1 MIKLLDKSQYSII
14 TDYLKR
20 DAITN
25 YFIITSLERLPE
37 ENMFEKIWVESTRE
51 GGIAAVLCKRKTGNM
66 QFYSDSKFDIKK
78 FCEILNKE
86 DFNKLIGH
94 EAIIESFVQYFNFSK
109 KVEGS
114 YISKLDC
121 NTKVVIYKED
131 INIEIMKLQDID
143 RIIELYKEV
152 FNGFATK
159 KSMIRKLEEGTGRGC
174 YIKQDDIIVCAAQTS
189 YENDNSAIIIGVAT
203 HPQYRRKGYASKC
216 LSKLCRELVKEGKD
230 LYLQYDNIEAGKI
243 YNKLGFVDIGRMASY
258 YK

>member
-1 MIKLLDKSQYSII
+1 MIRLLDKSQYSSI
-14 TDYLKR
+14 TDYLKI

-37 ENMFEKIWVESTRE
+37 ENMFEKIWIENNSAGE
-51 GGIAAVLCKRKTGNM
+51 IAAVLCKRKTGNM
-66 QFYSDSKFDIKK
+66 QFYSDRKFDIKK
-78 FCEILNKE
+78 FCEILTKE
-86 DFNKLIGH
+86 DFIKLIGH
-94 EAIIESFVQYFNFSK
+94 ENVIKSFDKYFDFSK

-121 NTKVVIYKED
+121 NTEIVIYKED
-131 INIEIMKLQDID
+131 INIERMNLQDID

-159 KSMIRKLEEGTGRGC
+159 KSMIKKLDEGTGRGC

-203 HPQYRRKGYASKC
+203 HPQYRRRGYASKC

-230 LYLQYDNIEAGKI
+230 LYLQYDNMEAGNI
-243 YNKLGFVDIGRMASY
+243 YKKLGFVAIGRMVNY